1 MLTLRRAS
9 WSRLLGAL
17 ALVTLGLCVAPQ
29 PSYAVDAGCNIDTC
43 TLLGNDPGNSGTSGG
58 PSKANQG
65 SGSSGS
71 SGPKPHP
78 LYGWYGWDWVYVDE
92 HIGTIIPECVV
103 GPLYTCPTA
112 RDIAAVQ
119 AASPQPLRPSFSDVS
134 AIARQLVL
142 TMSVDR
148 PVIRVGPD
156 PSANEWNMAV
166 VGHPLWLWTTEP
178 GTKSATMTSSGY
190 RFTLAATRTSVTFDP
205 GDGTGAITCRS
216 MSAYPGSSA
225 VGRTSPTCGHTYQHA
240 SPAGGSFT
248 ITATGTWEVDW
259 SAMGYSGTIPLTLS
273 QTRTLKVGELQA
285 VRVG

>member
-1 MLTLRRAS
+1 MSVRWIVAASTLILSTVICPA
-9 WSRLLGAL
+9 WAW
-17 ALVTLGLCVAPQ
+17 AE
-29 PSYAVDAGCNIDTC
+29 
-43 TLLGNDPGNSGTSGG
+43 G
-58 PSKANQG
+58 PSTSVAGDQVTIRGGWQETAAPTVKANSSG
-65 SGSSGS
+65 AGSSAS

-205 GDGTGAITCRS
+205 GDATGAITCRS

-273 QTRTLKVGELQA
+273 QTRALKVGELQA
-285 VRVG
+285 LRVG

>member
-1 MLTLRRAS
+1 MLTYKTKGLAAAVATVLFFLLAPANAAS
-9 WSRLLGAL
+9 AS
-17 ALVTLGLCVAPQ
+17 
-29 PSYAVDAGCNIDTC
+29 PSATC
-43 TLLGNDPGNSGTSGG
+43 TEGVCIVLDGVPETVGAKGGGGSGS
-58 PSKANQG
+58 

-166 VGHPLWLWTTEP
+166 VGHPLWPVSYTHLDVYKRQVVQWGVLVWIAVWWWRAGHELP
-178 GTKSATMTSSGY
+178 
-190 RFTLAATRTSVTFDP
+190 
-205 GDGTGAITCRS
+205 TGA
-216 MSAYPGSSA
+216 
-225 VGRTSPTCGHTYQHA
+225 
-240 SPAGGSFT
+240 F
-248 ITATGTWEVDW
+248 
-259 SAMGYSGTIPLTLS
+259 
-273 QTRTLKVGELQA
+273 
-285 VRVG
+285 VRRGWARLRG

>member
-1 MLTLRRAS
+1 MLTYKTKGLAAAVATVLFFLLAPANAAS
-9 WSRLLGAL
+9 AS
-17 ALVTLGLCVAPQ
+17 
-29 PSYAVDAGCNIDTC
+29 PSATC
-43 TLLGNDPGNSGTSGG
+43 TEGVCIVLDGVPETVGAKGGGGSGS
-58 PSKANQG
+58 

-112 RDIAAVQ
+112 RDIASVQ

-156 PSANEWNMAV
+156 PSANEWNTAV

-205 GDGTGAITCRS
+205 GDATGAITCRS

-273 QTRTLKVGELQA
+273 QTRALKVGELQA